1 MASLRNI
8 DWWMCR
14 LDPVEFVRERL
25 GIEPDAVQAEW
36 LRRSVH
42 RGILNCSRQ
51 WGKSTL
57 AAAKAVYHAANH
69 AGSLVLVVSPS
80 ERQSGELVGKAERF
94 VRRLGQEVKRD
105 RFNSAS
111 VVLPNESRI
120 IGIPSKE
127 DTVRGYS
134 AVSLLLVDEAARVSD
149 ELYEAVKPMLAAT
162 DGDLWLMS
170 TPRGKR
176 GFFWKVW
183 NEGGAEWVK
192 TAVPATKCA
201 RISGKF
207 LEGERREMAERKFR
221 QEYLCEFVEA
231 EDAVFREE
239 WLEGL
244 ISDEVKP
251 LWLGF

>member
-1 MASLRNI
+1 MLRDSL
-8 DWWMCR
+8 DAAA
-14 LDPVEFVRERL
+14 FARERL
-25 GIEPDAVQAEW
+25 GFTPDERQKAW
-36 LRRSVH
+36 LSRPIH
-42 RGILNCSRQ
+42 RGILNCTRQ
-51 WGKSTL
+51 WGKSTVT
-57 AAAKAVYHAANH
+57 AAKAVHHAYFEDDR
-69 AGSLVLVVSPS
+69 LVVVVSPS
-80 ERQSGELVGKAERF
+80 ERQSGEFLRKVQGF
-94 VRRLGQEVKRD
+94 VRRLGLPVRRD
-105 RFNSAS
+105 GFNALSL
-111 VVLPNESRI
+111 VLPNGSRI
-120 IGIPSKE
+120 VGVPSRE
-127 DTVRGYS
+127 ETVRGFS
-134 AVSLLLVDEAARVSD
+134 AVTLLLVDEASRVTD
-149 ELYEAVKPMLAAT
+149 AMYRAVKPMLAASG
-162 DGDLWLMS
+162 GDLWLMS